1 MTIAQSSIPSTTS
14 SKLSVETFFATYPDN
29 GRYELINGEM
39 VRILATRHHE
49 DIADFIVKIFDREVD
64 RLNLN
69 YRVSG
74 RIAIVTTGADGAE
87 NVRHPDVSVVNRDAW
102 RANRS
107 AYYPIATEPLQLAVE
122 VVSTNWEDDYVD
134 KLAEYEKLGI
144 AEYWVIDYLAI
155 ASRSYLGIPKQPSV
169 FVHILNGKG
178 IYETHRFQGNDRII
192 SLIYPEL
199 PLTINQ
205 ILEA

>member
-1 MTIAQSSIPSTTS
+1 MTLAQPSVSSKISP
-14 SKLSVETFFATYPDN
+14 KLSVEAFLDSYPDD

-49 DIADFIVKIFDREVD
+49 DIADFIAKIFDREVD
-64 RLNLN
+64 RLSLN
-69 YRVSG
+69 YRISG
-74 RIAIVTTGADGAE
+74 RIAIITTGTDGTE

-134 KLAEYEKLGI
+134 KLAEYQRLGI
-144 AEYWVIDYLAI
+144 TEYWVIDYLAI
-155 ASRSYLGIPKQPSV
+155 ASRSYLGNPKQPSV
-169 FVHILNGKG
+169 FVHWLNAEG
-178 IYETHRFQGNDRII
+178 IYQAQQFRGEDRIT
-192 SLIYPEL
+192 STTFPEL
-199 PLTINQ
+199 TLTVNQ